1 VAERPRC
8 AGARGQVTDS
18 AVVQLAHNCCYLT
31 QLDLRGCPQVSQTGL
46 DAMAMMVPACHVM
59 VLDKAAAAA

>member
-1 VAERPRC
+1 M
-8 AGARGQVTDS
+8 TDA